1 MEGLIIFILGI
12 IAYQLYLVL
21 KIANKTTET
30 FASEEYST
38 LYPVFTPRE
47 IQWQHDEEKYAQKRC
62 ESSFERLQKTER
74 EELVAHKKLGKPIE
88 EFKPSHKLLI
98 ILESNTD
105 HISARNHHHQY
116 MRHML
121 EANIAALNG
130 TSITAAKDEALKYAY
145 LPSDVVRENFKDAV
159 AQRKEYWTDHYE
171 SIIEDDHDE

>member
-1 MEGLIIFILGI
+1 MESLTIVLLGI

-47 IQWQHDEEKYAQKRC
+47 VQWQHDEWKYAQKRC
-62 ESSFERLQKTER
+62 ESSFERLRKTER
-74 EELVAHKKLGKPIE
+74 EELLEHKRLGKLAA

-98 ILESNTD
+98 ILEGNSEN
-105 HISARNHHHQY
+105 ISVRNHHHQY
-116 MRHML
+116 RRHMI
-121 EANIAALNG
+121 EANIATLNG
-130 TSITAAKDEALKYAY
+130 TPINAAKDEALKYAY
-145 LPSDVVRENFKDAV
+145 LPIDAVRKDFKDAV
-159 AQRKEYWTDHYE
+159 TQRKEYWRDHYD